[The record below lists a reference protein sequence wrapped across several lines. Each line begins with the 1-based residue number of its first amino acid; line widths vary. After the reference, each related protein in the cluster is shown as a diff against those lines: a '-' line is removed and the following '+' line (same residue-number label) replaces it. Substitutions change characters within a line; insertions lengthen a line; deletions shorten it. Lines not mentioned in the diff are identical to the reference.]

1 VCVFPDGF
9 EPYIPAAESVFGAN
23 IDYGQL
29 IKIYASD
36 ETSRERYSP
45 GEVIGT
51 AVVDVTGN
59 SDPNKVSTSFVER
72 QNLTMRIEDQAADQ
86 IDEWVQRK

>member
-1 VCVFPDGF
+1 MEPLGGVGSVLRVCVFPDGF

-23 IDYGQL
+23 IDYRQL

-51 AVVDVTGN
+51 EVVDVRATPIQTRSVPLSWNGR
-59 SDPNKVSTSFVER
+59 T
-72 QNLTMRIEDQAADQ
+72 
-86 IDEWVQRK
+86 